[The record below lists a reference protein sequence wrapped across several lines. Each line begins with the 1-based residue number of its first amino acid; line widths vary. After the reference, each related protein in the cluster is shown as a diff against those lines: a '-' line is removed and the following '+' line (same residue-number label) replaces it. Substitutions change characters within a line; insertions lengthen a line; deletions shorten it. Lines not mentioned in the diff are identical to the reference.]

1 MVRSSLACIALASTV
16 LYACADT
23 TPTSVGDDT
32 PSGKSSSSSSGG
44 SSGKTSSSGTNASSS
59 SSGSTTPT
67 SVPYPTG
74 TFGTLPS
81 THNPQ
86 TGKVGSRG
94 NLIENFKFKG
104 YFNGTEFKDVQM
116 ADFYDPTG
124 SKYKIIHMQ
133 AAAVWCSVCE
143 HEMEVKKPVENKL
156 KDQGVAFITVMI
168 EGASENQ
175 ASVKSD
181 VDLWLN
187 KFKPGYAIV
196 LDPLRE
202 KLGVFFDGN
211 SLPWNA
217 YIDARSMEVLQAGV
231 GVDFETSGEL
241 EKVMGNW
248 LTFLSKNSLAVAK

>member
-23 TPTSVGDDT
+23 TPTSVGDES
-32 PSGKSSSSSSGG
+32 PSGKSSSGSSGG
-44 SSGKTSSSGTNASSS
+44 SSSGKTSSGASSS
-59 SSGSTTPT
+59 SSSGNNTVA
-67 SVPYPTG
+67 SVPYPSG

-124 SKYKIIHMQ
+124 SKYKVIHMQ
-133 AAAVWCSVCE
+133 AAAVWCDVCE
-143 HEMEVKKPVENKL
+143 HEMEVKKPVEAKL
-156 KDQGVAFITVMI
+156 KQQGVAFITVMI
-168 EGASENQ
+168 EGAAENQ
-175 ASVKSD
+175 ASVKAD

-231 GVDFETSGEL
+231 GVDFETSAEL
-241 EKVMGNW
+241 EKVMGDW
-248 LTFLSKNSLAVAK
+248 ITFLGKNSLAVAK